1 MLKNKKI
8 WMTLFLLSISHG
20 NLSAMGDPTKPP
32 MAIQLKQVIENES
45 KKVEVVKLQ
54 LNAIKIV
61 GSTRLAIIDGH
72 QYAIGQVIG
81 KSRVKSISLN
91 KVVLVSGK
99 TLSLFDKTHFHVAN
113 KGN

>member
-8 WMTLFLLSISHG
+8 WIALFLLFISHG
-20 NLSAMGDPTKPP
+20 NLFAMGDPTKPP
-32 MAIQLKQVIENES
+32 MTIQLKQVIQDES

-61 GSTRLAIIDGH
+61 GSNRLAIIDGH

-81 KSRVKSISLN
+81 QSRVKSISLN
-91 KVVLVSGK
+91 KVVLESGK
-99 TLSLFDKTHFHVAN
+99 TLSLFDKTYFHVAN